1 MPGIDVTA
9 TGEVTNDARARSNMM
24 RLAAAQ
30 ALTGANSAVIFA
42 TGSIVGATLA
52 PDVSFATVPISMYV
66 VGLAAGTLPT
76 GAISRAYG
84 RRVAFI
90 IGTGC
95 GVLTGL
101 LGSFA
106 ILHDSFF
113 LFCCATFLGGLYGAV
128 SQSYRFAAADGASAA
143 FRPKALSWVMV
154 GGVFAGVLGPQLVQ
168 WTMDV
173 WPPYLFAFS
182 FLVQAMVALVAMAV
196 LSGVDA
202 PKPAP
207 SDLHGGRPLFE
218 IARQP
223 RFIAAALC
231 GIIAYPMMNLVMTS
245 APLAMKMCGLSV
257 SDSNFGI
264 QWHIVAMYGP
274 SFLTGSLIARF
285 GAPRI
290 VALGLSLEA
299 VAAMIGL
306 SGITAMHFWATLI
319 ALGVGWN
326 FAFVGASALV
336 LETHLPQ
343 ERNKVQAFNDF
354 LVFGMMAL
362 GSFSSGQLLANYGW
376 SAVNLVVFPPVLLG
390 LVVLASVSFARRRA
404 AMQQLPEFP
413 EPGI

>member
-1 MPGIDVTA
+1 MIDMTA
-9 TGEVTNDARARSNMM
+9 SGEIADDARARSNVA

-52 PDVSFATVPISMYV
+52 PDVSLATVPISMYV

-84 RRVAFI
+84 RRVAFL

-95 GVLTGL
+95 GVLTGVVGAL
-101 LGSFA
+101 A
-106 ILHDSFF
+106 ILHGMFW
-113 LFCCATFLGGLYGAV
+113 LFCCATFLGGVYGAV
-128 SQSYRFAAADGASAA
+128 AQSYRFAAADGASAA
-143 FRPKALSWVMV
+143 YRPKALSWVMA

-182 FLVQAMVALVAMAV
+182 FVMQAVVALVAMAI
-196 LSGVDA
+196 LAGVDA
-202 PKPAP
+202 PRPAP
-207 SDLHGGRPLFE
+207 ADLHGGRPLFV

-231 GIIAYPMMNLVMTS
+231 GVIAYPMMNLVMTS
-245 APLAMKMCGLSV
+245 APLAMKMCGLTL
-257 SDSNFGI
+257 SDSNFAI

-274 SFLTGSLIARF
+274 SFFTGALIARF
-285 GAPRI
+285 GAPVI
-290 VALGLSLEA
+290 VALGLVLEA
-299 VAAMIGL
+299 IAASIGL
-306 SGITAMHFWATLI
+306 SGITAMHFWATLMV
-319 ALGVGWN
+319 LGVGWN
-326 FAFVGASALV
+326 FGFIGASALV

-354 LVFGMMAL
+354 LVFGMMAI

-376 SAVNLVVFPPVLLG
+376 SAVNLVVYPPVLLG
-390 LVVLASVSFARRRA
+390 LVVLALASFARRRRHRLQA
-404 AMQQLPEFP
+404 VAQFP
-413 EPGI
+413 DPAI

>member
-1 MPGIDVTA
+1 MRAVDEFPEA
-9 TGEVTNDARARSNMM
+9 ARARSNVV

-52 PDVSFATVPISMYV
+52 PDISLATVPLSMYV

-84 RRVAFI
+84 RRTAFI

-101 LGSFA
+101 LGAFA
-106 ILHDSFF
+106 ILHASFP
-113 LFCCATFLGGLYGAV
+113 LFCGATFLGGLYGAV
-128 SQSYRFAAADGASAA
+128 SQSYRFAAADGASAEY
-143 FRPKALSWVMV
+143 RPKAVSWVMA

-173 WPPYLFAFS
+173 WQPYLFAFS
-182 FLVQAMVALVAMAV
+182 FVVQAMVALLAMAV
-196 LSGVDA
+196 LAGVDA

-207 SDLHGGRPLFE
+207 ADLHGGRPLFE

-231 GIIAYPMMNLVMTS
+231 GVIAYPMMNLVMTS
-245 APLAMKMCGLSV
+245 APLAMKMCGLTV

-264 QWHIVAMYGP
+264 QWHMVAMYGP
-274 SFLTGSLIARF
+274 SFFTGSLIARF

-290 VALGLSLEA
+290 VALGLTLEG
-299 VAAMIGL
+299 VAAIIGL
-306 SGITAMHFWATLI
+306 TGITAPHFWATLMV
-319 ALGVGWN
+319 LGLGWN
-326 FAFVGASALV
+326 FGFVGASALV

-343 ERNKVQAFNDF
+343 EKNKGQAFHDF
-354 LVFGMMAL
+354 LIFGTMAI

-376 SAVNLVVFPPVLLG
+376 NAVNLVVFPPVVIGLL
-390 LVVLASVSFARRRA
+390 VLAMVSFARRRA
-404 AMQQLPEFP
+404 MQLEEMDDFP
-413 EPGI
+413 DPT

>member
-1 MPGIDVTA
+1 MAVVEEIPDHVR
-9 TGEVTNDARARSNMM
+9 VRSNVM

-52 PDVSFATVPISMYV
+52 PDVSLATVPLSMYV

-101 LGSFA
+101 LGAFA
-106 ILHDSFF
+106 ILHASFP

-128 SQSYRFAAADGASAA
+128 SQSYRFAAADGASAEY
-143 FRPKALSWVMV
+143 RPKAVSWVMA

-168 WTMDV
+168 WTMDI

-182 FLVQAMVALVAMAV
+182 FVVQALVALIAMAV
-196 LSGVDA
+196 LSGIDA
-202 PKPAP
+202 PRPAP

-218 IARQP
+218 IVRQP

-245 APLAMKMCGLSV
+245 APLAMKMCGLTV

-274 SFLTGSLIARF
+274 SFFTGTLIARF
-285 GAPRI
+285 GAQRI
-290 VALGLSLEA
+290 VAAGLLLEA
-299 VAAMIGL
+299 GAAVVGL
-306 SGITAMHFWATLI
+306 SGITAMHFWATLVI
-319 ALGVGWN
+319 LGIGWN
-326 FAFVGASALV
+326 FGFVGASALV
-336 LETHLPQ
+336 LETHRPQ

-354 LVFGMMAL
+354 LVFGMMAV
-362 GSFSSGQLLANYGW
+362 GSFSSGHLLANYGW
-376 SAVNLVVFPPVLLG
+376 SAVNMVVFPPVLLG
-390 LVVLASVSFARRRA
+390 LAVLGFASFSRRRA
-404 AMQQLPEFP
+404 RLQTAPGFP
-413 EPGI
+413 DAGI

>member
-1 MPGIDVTA
+1 MIDMTA
-9 TGEVTNDARARSNMM
+9 ADEISGDARARSNVV

-42 TGSIVGATLA
+42 TGSIVGASLA
-52 PDVSFATVPISMYV
+52 PDVSLATVPISMYV
-66 VGLAAGTLPT
+66 AGLAAGTLPT

-90 IGTGC
+90 VGTGC
-95 GVLTGL
+95 GMLTGL
-101 LGSFA
+101 LGAFA
-106 ILHDSFF
+106 ILHASFP
-113 LFCCATFLGGLYGAV
+113 LFCGATFLGGLYGSV

-143 FRPKALSWVMV
+143 FRPKAVSWVMA

-173 WPPYLFAFS
+173 WQPYLFAFS
-182 FLVQAMVALVAMAV
+182 FVVQAMVALIAMAV
-196 LSGVDA
+196 LAGVDA

-207 SDLHGGRPLFE
+207 ADLHGGRPLFE

-231 GIIAYPMMNLVMTS
+231 GVIAYPMMNLVMTS
-245 APLAMKMCGLSV
+245 APLAMRMCGLSL

-274 SFLTGSLIARF
+274 SFFTGTLITRF

-299 VAAMIGL
+299 AGAMIGL

-319 ALGVGWN
+319 VLGAGWN

-336 LETHLPQ
+336 LETHRPQ

-354 LVFGMMAL
+354 LVFGMMAV

-376 SAVNLVVFPPVLLG
+376 SAVNMVVFPPVLLG
-390 LVVLASVSFARRRA
+390 LAVLAAASLAKRRA
-404 AMQQLPEFP
+404 ALPQIAELP
-413 EPGI
+413 DPSI

>member
-1 MPGIDVTA
+1 MIDVTA
-9 TGEVTNDARARSNMM
+9 ADGISGDARARSNVA
-24 RLAAAQ
+24 RLAASQ

-52 PDVSFATVPISMYV
+52 PSMSLATVPLSMYV
-66 VGLAAGTLPT
+66 VGLAAGTLPS
-76 GAISRAYG
+76 GAISRRYG

-101 LGSFA
+101 LGAFA
-106 ILHDSFF
+106 ILHGSFP
-113 LFCCATFLGGLYGAV
+113 LFCGATFLGGLYGAV

-143 FRPKALSWVMV
+143 YRPKAVSWVMA

-173 WPPYLFAFS
+173 WHPYLFAFS
-182 FLVQAMVALVAMAV
+182 FVVQAMVALVAMAI
-196 LSGVDA
+196 LAGVDA
-202 PKPAP
+202 PKPGL
-207 SDLHGGRPLFE
+207 SDMHGGRPLFE

-231 GIIAYPMMNLVMTS
+231 GVIAYPMMNLVMTS
-245 APLAMKMCGLSV
+245 TPLAMKMCGLSV

-264 QWHIVAMYGP
+264 QWHVVAMYGP
-274 SFLTGSLIARF
+274 SFFTGSLIAQF

-290 VALGLSLEA
+290 VALGLALEA
-299 VAAMIGL
+299 VGAMIGL
-306 SGITAMHFWATLI
+306 SGISAMHFWATLI
-319 ALGVGWN
+319 VLGIGWN

-336 LETHLPQ
+336 LETHRPQ

-354 LVFGMMAL
+354 LVFGMMAI
-362 GSFSSGQLLANYGW
+362 GSFSSGQLLANFGW
-376 SAVNLVVFPPVLLG
+376 SAVNLVVYPPVAFG
-390 LVVLASVSFARRRA
+390 LAVLMLVSFARRRA
-404 AMQQLPEFP
+404 KLQAVD
-413 EPGI
+413 

>member
-1 MPGIDVTA
+1 MSSVTA
-9 TGEVTNDARARSNMM
+9 SEEMTDDARARSNVV

-52 PDVSFATVPISMYV
+52 PDISFATVPLSMYV

-101 LGSFA
+101 LGAFA
-106 ILHDSFF
+106 ILHASFP

-128 SQSYRFAAADGASAA
+128 SQSYRFAAADGASAEY
-143 FRPKALSWVMV
+143 RPKAVSWVMA

-168 WTMDV
+168 WTMNI

-182 FLVQAMVALVAMAV
+182 FVVQAIVALVAMAV
-196 LSGVDA
+196 LVGIDA

-207 SDLHGGRPLFE
+207 SDLHGGRPLLE
-218 IARQP
+218 IVRQP

-274 SFLTGSLIARF
+274 SFFTGSLIARF
-285 GAPRI
+285 GAKRI
-290 VALGLSLEA
+290 VATGLLLEA
-299 VAAMIGL
+299 VAATIGL
-306 SGITAMHFWATLI
+306 SGITAMHFWATLVV
-319 ALGVGWN
+319 LGVGWN
-326 FAFVGASALV
+326 FGFVGASALV
-336 LETHLPQ
+336 LETHRPQ

-354 LVFGMMAL
+354 LVFGMMAV

-376 SAVNLVVFPPVLLG
+376 SAVNLVVFPPVMVG
-390 LVVLASVSFARRRA
+390 LAVLMLASFARRRRLQA
-404 AMQQLPEFP
+404 VDQIPDP
-413 EPGI
+413 SI

>member
-1 MPGIDVTA
+1 MIDVTA
-9 TGEVTNDARARSNMM
+9 TAEIADDARARANVV

-66 VGLAAGTLPT
+66 LGLAAGTLPT

-84 RRVAFI
+84 RRTAFI

-95 GVLTGL
+95 GASTGL
-101 LGSFA
+101 LGAFA
-106 ILHDSFF
+106 ILHSSFW

-143 FRPKALSWVMV
+143 YRPKAVSWVMA

-168 WTMDV
+168 WTMDI
-173 WPPYLFAFS
+173 WQPYLFAFS
-182 FLVQAMVALVAMAV
+182 FVVQAAVALLAMAV
-196 LSGVDA
+196 LAGVDA
-202 PKPAP
+202 PKPALA
-207 SDLHGGRPLFE
+207 DLHGGRPLFE
-218 IARQP
+218 IVRQP

-245 APLAMKMCGLSV
+245 APLAMKICGLTL

-274 SFLTGSLIARF
+274 SFITGSLIARF
-285 GAPRI
+285 GAPAI
-290 VALGLSLEA
+290 VALGLTLEA
-299 VAAMIGL
+299 VAATIGL
-306 SGITAMHFWATLI
+306 TGITAMHFWATLMV
-319 ALGVGWN
+319 LGIGWN
-326 FAFVGASALV
+326 FGFIGASALV

-354 LVFGMMAL
+354 LVFGMMAI

-376 SAVNLVVFPPVLLG
+376 SAVNMVVYPPVLLG
-390 LVVLASVSFARRRA
+390 LVVLAATSFAKRRRRL
-404 AMQQLPEFP
+404 QVIEEFP
-413 EPGI
+413 EPSI